1 MSWGDSGDSDQ
12 SIFIGIHPWCLDSP
26 CGMDDPINPWRKML
40 VESPM
45 LMITPHDPNQLYR
58 LWLSLLLMVKSH
70 SCPIVVSCFEV
81 SLHVN
86 PIFFQ
91 LNHIKSQYSPI
102 CPMIPMLKSCCF
114 QVKSLRTARVFR
126 VLPIRAEMGH
136 YYGSE
141 DVVSRV
147 RSVIRSQGKDM
158 FGRSRKA
165 WWGTAI
171 HRNRNIYEY
180 LTNT

>member
-1 MSWGDSGDSDQ
+1 MTQ
-12 SIFIGIHPWCLDSP
+12 SIHEGKCWLNPQCWWLLPMIL
-26 CGMDDPINPWRKML
+26 INYIDYDYPFCW
-40 VESPM
+40 
-45 LMITPHDPNQLYR
+45 
-58 LWLSLLLMVKSH
+58 WL
-70 SCPIVVSCFEV
+70 
-81 SLHVN
+81 N
-86 PIFFQ
+86 PILVPLLSHVLRFRFMLIPFFFQ